1 MRFALPKGRL
11 LVGVTD
17 LLSRAGLTFRFESDR
32 DYSGEG
38 SLPGVSGKLIK
49 ARAVPQ
55 MVALGNFEVGFCG
68 LDLVRESDYEQVV
81 PLLDLGLNGV
91 LIVVAVPRARADI
104 LQTPPRRPLLI
115 ATEYE
120 RLADAWALKHGLAH
134 ITIQTHGSTE
144 AYVPEDA
151 DIIVECVETGRT
163 LEANDLVAV
172 EELFP
177 STTHLVANRTALQ
190 DPQTGAE
197 IRAWVDKLQSHCRGR
212 F

>member
-11 LVGVTD
+11 LAGVTE
-17 LLSRAGLTFRFESDR
+17 LLARAGLTFAFDNDR
-32 DYSGEG
+32 DYSGVGSVEG
-38 SLPGVSGKLIK
+38 TSGKLIK

-68 LDLVRESDYEQVV
+68 IDLVRESDYEQVQ
-81 PLLDLGLNGV
+81 PLLDLQLNAV
-91 LIVVAVPRARADI
+91 TIVVAVPRARAGI
-104 LQTPPRRPLLI
+104 LANPPRRPLLI

-120 RLADAWALKHGLAH
+120 RLADAWAFKQGLAH

-163 LEANDLVAV
+163 LEANGLVVV
-172 EELFP
+172 EQLFR
-177 STTHLVANRTALQ
+177 STTHLVANRMALA
-190 DPQTGAE
+190 DPHTGAE
-197 IRAWVDKLQSHCRGR
+197 IRHWVQQLRGVL
-212 F
+212 

>member
-11 LVGVTD
+11 LSGVTD
-17 LLSRAGLTFRFESDR
+17 LLEKTGLTFHFDNDR

-38 SLPGVSGKLIK
+38 SVAGTSGKLIK

-68 LDLVRESDYEQVV
+68 IDLVRDSGYEQVV

-91 LIVVAVPRARADI
+91 IIVVAVPRARADI
-104 LQTPPRRPLLI
+104 LENPPRRPLLI

-120 RLADAWALKHGLAH
+120 RLADAWAFEHGLAH

-177 STTHLVANRTALQ
+177 STTHMVANRMALEDVQ
-190 DPQTGAE
+190 KGEQ
-197 IRAWVDKLQSHCRGR
+197 IRALVEQLWSVVGE
-212 F
+212 

>member
-11 LVGVTD
+11 LTGVTE
-17 LLSRAGLTFRFESDR
+17 LLARAGLTFHFESDR

-38 SLPGVSGKLIK
+38 SLPGMSGKLIK

-55 MVALGNFEVGFCG
+55 MVALGNFELGFCG
-68 LDLVRESDYEQVV
+68 LDLVKESDYEQVV

-91 LIVVAVPRARADI
+91 LIVVAVPQDRADI
-104 LQTPPRRPLLI
+104 LENPPRRPLLI

-163 LEANDLVAV
+163 LEANGLVAV

-190 DPQTGAE
+190 DTQQGAE
-197 IRAWVDKLQSHCRGR
+197 IRRWVDKLRPLVR
-212 F
+212 